1 MKTILSQIE
10 AATMLARDWHYNASG
25 LSFYA
30 EHLLADKVAEIGDH
44 SDKLIETYYLG
55 ERETVPP
62 TAGDIT
68 REAVEI
74 YGRADGDGI
83 PSRLKSVLKLLAAHC
98 EEIARTSISIG
109 TKSLL
114 DSLCADAYQYVGLI
128 ERTVAR

>member
-1 MKTILSQIE
+1 
-10 AATMLARDWHYNASG
+10 
-25 LSFYA
+25 
-30 EHLLADKVAEIGDH
+30 
-44 SDKLIETYYLG
+44 
-55 ERETVPP
+55 VPP
-62 TAGDIT
+62 AAGDIT

-128 ERTVAR
+128 ERTVAK